1 MDGLYGHGCGW
12 HDIDIEWYSPHN
24 IIYKRDLVYTIVDMI
39 ARHTLNH
46 DVTLFLGSVVSVPMG
61 PMFVLRTIFCIFL
74 FRTCYSESRRI
85 FFLPITFHI
94 GIHISTLRFSFFS
107 SLARALARAIVNYR
121 SCFFRRKKLMHL
133 IL

>member
-1 MDGLYGHGCGW
+1 MVKFSVDVGKQAGRQAVLPLFTLLKLRWNGKFVQGYIVVDGLYGHGCGW
-12 HDIDIEWYSPHN
+12 HDIDIEWYSPY

-74 FRTCYSESRRI
+74 FRTCYSESREKI
-85 FFLPITFHI
+85 FFFYPLHSI
-94 GIHISTLRFSFFS
+94 
-107 SLARALARAIVNYR
+107 
-121 SCFFRRKKLMHL
+121 
-133 IL
+133 